1 MAAKPRILIIG
12 AGIGGLTAALALLRR
27 GYAVEAFNQVP
38 ALSELGAGIQVAANG
53 SRVLR
58 ELGLGDELDRIG
70 TVAGKVDLRV
80 WNSDE
85 RWRMQDL
92 SSASE
97 RYGSPHYT
105 MHRADLQ
112 EMLRSAVL
120 RADPHAVKLGM
131 HCVGFEASTK
141 SVIAA
146 FENGERAQAD
156 VLIGAA
162 GIHSIVRQTLFG
174 ADKAEFTGAACAR
187 GKSCRRH

>member
-58 ELGLGDELDRIG
+58 ELGLGDELDR
-70 TVAGKVDLRV
+70 R
-80 WNSDE
+80 
-85 RWRMQDL
+85 RMQDL